1 MSKYFISWTNI
12 FCFTDRAIEGEQR
25 PAASLKAPLKIFQQ
39 FEEIHF
45 KI

>member
-1 MSKYFISWTNI
+1 MSKYFITWTKK

-25 PAASLKAPLKIFQQ
+25 PAASLKTPLKIFQQ
-39 FEEIHF
+39 FEEIYL